1 MPNHPVSLLS
11 SQKHRLIKL
20 AVQTQSEHELL
31 LDSFGG
37 REAVSELFSF
47 DLALLSRDPLL
58 ELKTLIGQPTL
69 LEVEL
74 ADGARRC
81 IHGHITGFNH
91 LKNDGGLSYYSA
103 TLSPWFWYLSQRVDS
118 RIFQDLTVVDVLHKV
133 FSHYGALAKFRFDLV
148 QDVPLR
154 THSCITQFNE
164 TDEHFARR
172 LLEQEGLLFYFEHSA
187 QSHTLVVRNESDKL
201 APLEQQPV
209 IQYHQNSIPATA
221 DTISEWTA
229 QRQQQSGAIS
239 VPSFDYKQAEQWEHV
254 DTGLLNSASDSVRL
268 ERYEFLGQ
276 YNAGG
281 RAEATNRVGSRRDAL
296 HAQGK
301 TFRGV
306 SNCRA
311 MVPGYTFTLT
321 QHPRH
326 DPSQAN
332 SGSNQREPGATVN
345 EFLLLSVQ
353 HQGHNN
359 YLTEAEA
366 DYSNTFTSIRRHIPY
381 RPQCLTPYPV
391 VAGPLT
397 AVVVGDNALGEVHT
411 DEWARVKV
419 RFHWQRQQ
427 PDERDSAKQHAQDT
441 AWLRVSHP
449 SAGEGFGHQFMPRI
463 GQEVVVSFIAGDVNQ
478 PLITG
483 TVYNSS
489 HHSPRFSDV
498 VGLKQLPTNNAL
510 SGIKTK
516 EHQGGGYNEL
526 LFDDTAGELRT
537 RLASRHQDSAL
548 NLGKLTTPRNE
559 GKAQPLG
566 NGAELR
572 TNAAIALRAAQGLL
586 LTTYAKH
593 QAQDPQ
599 LGRETLLE
607 LLSQCADLFKSLGE
621 TASAQGA
628 QALDHAGI
636 EALRQTLNQW
646 PAADSSASGEP
657 LIAITSEAGIV
668 SATPAS
674 QTHYAGGNHDT
685 TAQDHLQMSSGA
697 AMRLHAGNGISAFA
711 QDAGI
716 SAIANRGKVLVQ
728 AQNDD
733 IALNAQK
740 NLHASAAEGEIVL
753 TAPTIRLVA
762 DDGSYIKIGGGI
774 EIGTSGS
781 AIVHAADHD
790 WVGPKT
796 DRVPMPAFGRDGADQ
811 RHVLHFEGDAK
822 AAALSQAYNV
832 ALEDGSV
839 VQGITASDG
848 GTEQIQREAMQLANV
863 NVLQRLLGSGAT
875 GIGGALKSAPPSKNS
890 PYDLTY
896 RIKDKQTG
904 APLSDV
910 KYRIQLESGDVVI
923 GITDEHGN
931 TQTVQSDT
939 PQIAKIEV
947 PYDDDSATQS
957 HPHVG
962 PDTCDC

>member
-1 MPNHPVSLLS
+1 MPIDPASLLS

-20 AVQTQSEHELL
+20 SVQTGSDHALL
-31 LDSFGG
+31 LDSFSGN
-37 REAVSELFSF
+37 EAISQPFSF
-47 DLALLSRDPLL
+47 DLALLSRDPLI
-58 ELKTLIGQPTL
+58 ELKTVLGQPTL
-69 LEVEL
+69 LEIEL
-74 ADGARRC
+74 ANGAHRC
-81 IHGHITGFNH
+81 IHGHITAFNH
-91 LKNDGGLSYYSA
+91 LNNDGGLSYYSA

-118 RIFQDLTVVDVLHKV
+118 RIFQECTVVDVLHTV
-133 FSHYGALAKFRFDLV
+133 FAHYGALAKFRFDLA
-148 QDVPLR
+148 QGAPLR

-172 LLEQEGLLFYFEHSA
+172 LLEQEGLLFYFEHA
-187 QSHTLVVRNESDKL
+187 AHNHTLVVRNDSDRL
-201 APLEQQPV
+201 SPLEHQPV
-209 IQYHQNSIPATA
+209 IQYHQPSIPTNA
-221 DTISEWTA
+221 DSISEWAA
-229 QRQQQSGAIS
+229 QRQQQSDALS
-239 VPSFDYKQAEQWEHV
+239 VPSFDYKQAEPWEHV
-254 DTGLLNSASDSVRL
+254 DTGLQDAASDSAQL

-276 YNAGG
+276 HNPGS
-281 RAEATNRVGSRRDAL
+281 RADATNRVGWRRDAL
-296 HAQGK
+296 HALSK
-301 TFRGV
+301 TFRGA

-326 DPSQAN
+326 DPAWTPGRN
-332 SGSNQREPGATVN
+332 DPRAPGATID
-345 EFLLLSVQ
+345 EFLLLNVQ

-366 DYSNTFTSIRRHIPY
+366 DYSNTFTSIRRHILY
-381 RPQCLTPYPV
+381 RPQCLTPCPV

-397 AVVVGDNALGEVHT
+397 AIVVGDSALGEVHT

-427 PDERDSAKQHAQDT
+427 ADQRNGARQPAQDT

-463 GQEVVVSFIAGDVNQ
+463 GQEVVVSFIAGDINQ

-489 HHSPRFSDV
+489 HHSPRFSEV
-498 VGLKQLPTNNAL
+498 AGLKQLPSNNAL

-516 EHQGGGYNEL
+516 EHKGGGYNEL

-537 RLASRHQDSAL
+537 RLASHHQDTAL
-548 NLGKLTTPRNE
+548 NLGKLTTPRSE

-599 LGRETLLE
+599 LGRESLLE
-607 LLSQCADLFKSLGE
+607 LLNQCADLFKALGE
-621 TASAQGA
+621 TAAAQGA
-628 QALDHAGI
+628 QSLDHAGL
-636 EALRQTLNQW
+636 EALHQTLNQW
-646 PAADSSASGEP
+646 PAADSSTSGEP
-657 LIAITSEAGIV
+657 LIALTSEAGIV

-674 QTHYAGGNHDT
+674 QAHYAGGNHDT
-685 TAQDHLQMSSGA
+685 TAQDHLQMTSGA

-716 SAIANRGKVLVQ
+716 STIANRGKVLVQ
-728 AQNDD
+728 AQSDN

-781 AIVHAADHD
+781 AIVHAANHD

-839 VQGITASDG
+839 VQGITGSDG

-863 NVLQRLLGSGAT
+863 NVLKPLLGSG
-875 GIGGALKSAPPSKNS
+875 SADNS
-890 PYDLTY
+890 
-896 RIKDKQTG
+896 
-904 APLSDV
+904 
-910 KYRIQLESGDVVI
+910 
-923 GITDEHGN
+923 
-931 TQTVQSDT
+931 
-939 PQIAKIEV
+939 
-947 PYDDDSATQS
+947 
-957 HPHVG
+957 
-962 PDTCDC
+962 

>member
-1 MPNHPVSLLS
+1 MPTDPACVLS
-11 SQKHRLIKL
+11 AHKHRLIKL
-20 AVQTQSEHELL
+20 AVQTESDHELL
-31 LDSFGG
+31 LDSFSGH
-37 REAVSELFSF
+37 EAISQPFSF
-47 DLALLSRDPLL
+47 ELALLSRDPRL
-58 ELKTLIGQPTL
+58 ELKTLVGQPTR

-74 ADGARRC
+74 ANGAHRF

-118 RIFQDLTVVDVLHKV
+118 RIFQDRTVVDVLHTV
-133 FSHYGALAKFRFDLV
+133 FAHYGVMAKFRFDLA
-148 QDVPLR
+148 QGAPLR
-154 THSCITQFNE
+154 PHSCITQFNE

-172 LLEQEGLLFYFEHSA
+172 LLEQEGWLFYFEHTA
-187 QSHTLVVRNESDKL
+187 QSHTLVVRNDSNRL
-201 APLEQQPV
+201 TPLEQQPV
-209 IQYHQNSIPATA
+209 IEYHPHSIPGTA

-229 QRQQQSGAIS
+229 HRQQQSDAIS
-239 VPSFDYKQAEQWEHV
+239 APSFDYKQAAPWEHI
-254 DTGLLNSASDSVRL
+254 DTAFLKPASDAVRF
-268 ERYEFLGQ
+268 EQYTFLGQ
-276 YNAGG
+276 YHSGS
-281 RAEATNRVGSRRDAL
+281 RAETANRVGWHRDAL

-301 TFRGV
+301 TFRGA

-321 QHPRH
+321 QHLRH
-326 DPSQAN
+326 DPSQAYE
-332 SGSNQREPGATVN
+332 GSNPREPGATVN

-359 YLTEAEA
+359 YLNEAEA

-381 RPQCLTPYPV
+381 RPQCLTPCPV

-397 AVVVGDNALGEVHT
+397 AIVVGENALGEVHT

-419 RFHWQRQQ
+419 RFHWQREQ
-427 PDERDSAKQHAQDT
+427 PNERDSARQHAQDT
-441 AWLRVSHP
+441 AWLRVAHP
-449 SAGEGFGHQFMPRI
+449 SAGDGFGHQFMPRI
-463 GQEVVVSFIAGDVNQ
+463 GQEVVVSFMAGDINQ

-483 TVYNSS
+483 TVYNSL

-498 VGLKQLPTNNAL
+498 AGLKPLPTNSAL

-516 EHQGGGYNEL
+516 EHKGGGYNEL
-526 LFDDTAGELRT
+526 LFDDTTGELRT

-559 GKAQPLG
+559 GKAHPLG

-572 TNAAIALRAAQGLL
+572 TNGAIALRAAQGLL

-599 LGRETLLE
+599 LGREALLE
-607 LLSQCADLFKSLGE
+607 LLCQCADLFKSLGE
-621 TASAQGA
+621 TATAQGA
-628 QALDHAGI
+628 QALDYAGI
-636 EALRQTLNQW
+636 QALRHTLNQW

-674 QTHYAGGNHDT
+674 QAHYAGGNHDT
-685 TAQDHLQMSSGA
+685 TAQDHLQMTSGA
-697 AMRLHAGNGISAFA
+697 AMRLHAGQGICAFA

-796 DRVPMPAFGRDGADQ
+796 DRAPMPAFGRDGADQ
-811 RHVLHFEGDAK
+811 RHVLHFEGDPK
-822 AAALSQAYNV
+822 AVALSQAYHV

-839 VQGITASDG
+839 VQGITGADG
-848 GTEQIQREAMQLANV
+848 GTEQIQRDAMQLAKV
-863 NVLQRLLGSGAT
+863 NALKPLLGAGSAGT
-875 GIGGALKSAPPSKNS
+875 GGAMQIAQPSQNS
-890 PYDLTY
+890 PYDLTFL
-896 RIKDKQTG
+896 IKNKQTG
-904 APLSDV
+904 MPLSDV
-910 KYRIQLESGDVVI
+910 KYRIQLESGDVVV

-939 PQIAKIEV
+939 PQIARIEV
-947 PYDDDSATQS
+947 PYDDDSATQPHS
-957 HPHVG
+957 HVG
-962 PDTCDC
+962 PDACDC

>member
-1 MPNHPVSLLS
+1 MLMDPASLLS

-20 AVQTQSEHELL
+20 SVHTESDHELL
-31 LDSFGG
+31 LDRFSGH
-37 REAVSELFSF
+37 EAISQPFSF

-58 ELKTLIGQPTL
+58 ELKTLVGQPTL

-74 ADGARRC
+74 ADGAHRC

-103 TLSPWFWYLSQRVDS
+103 TLSPWLWYLSQRVDS
-118 RIFQDLTVVDVLHKV
+118 RIFQDRTVVDVLHTV
-133 FSHYGALAKFRFDLV
+133 FGHYGALAKFRFDLA
-148 QDVPLR
+148 QGIPLR

-172 LLEQEGLLFYFEHSA
+172 LLEQEGLLFYFEHTA
-187 QSHTLVVRNESDKL
+187 QSHTLVVRNDSGRL
-201 APLEQQPV
+201 ASLEQQPV

-221 DTISEWTA
+221 DTISEWAA
-229 QRQQQSGAIS
+229 QCQQQSDAIS
-239 VPSFDYKQAEQWEHV
+239 VPSFDYKQAAPWEHI
-254 DTGLLNSASDSVRL
+254 DTSFLKSASDSVRF

-276 YNAGG
+276 YTPGS
-281 RAEATNRVGSRRDAL
+281 RADAINRVGWRRDAL
-296 HAQGK
+296 HALGK

-321 QHPRH
+321 QHARH
-326 DPSQAN
+326 DPLQAN
-332 SGSNQREPGATVN
+332 SGSNQRAPGATVN

-359 YLTEAEA
+359 YLNEAEA

-381 RPQCLTPYPV
+381 RPQCLTPCPV

-397 AVVVGDNALGEVHT
+397 AIVVGDKNLGEVHT
-411 DEWARVKV
+411 DEWGRVKV

-427 PDERDSAKQHAQDT
+427 PDERDSSKQHAQDS
-441 AWLRVSHP
+441 AWLRVSQP
-449 SAGEGFGHQFMPRI
+449 SAGDGFGHQFMPRI
-463 GQEVVVSFIAGDVNQ
+463 GQEVVVNFIAGDVNQ

-498 VGLKQLPTNNAL
+498 AGLKQLPTNNAL

-516 EHQGGGYNEL
+516 EYQGSGYNEL
-526 LFDDTAGELRT
+526 LFDDTPGQLRT

-548 NLGKLTTPRNE
+548 NLGKLTTPRSE

-621 TASAQGA
+621 TAAAQGA

-636 EALRQTLNQW
+636 ETLRQTLNQW

-674 QTHYAGGNHDT
+674 QGHYAGGNHDT
-685 TAQDHLQMSSGA
+685 TAQNHLQMTSGA
-697 AMRLHAGNGISAFA
+697 AMRLHAGQGISAFA

-716 SAIANRGKVLVQ
+716 SAIANRSKVLVQ

-796 DRVPMPAFGRDGADQ
+796 DRIPMPAFGRDGADQ

-822 AAALSQAYNV
+822 AAALSQVYKV
-832 ALEDGSV
+832 SLEDGSV
-839 VQGITASDG
+839 VQGITGGDG

-863 NVLQRLLGSGAT
+863 NALKPLLDSGSA
-875 GIGGALKSAPPSKNS
+875 GIGGGLKPAPSKNS

-896 RIKDKQTG
+896 LIKDKQTG

-947 PYDDDSATQS
+947 PYDDDSATQPHS
-957 HPHVG
+957 HVG
-962 PDTCDC
+962 PDACDC